1 MHFDDFKLLCPSSCV
16 SNWQCHQLAK
26 YYYVHLALAFVY
38 LFQNVHYERNMSD
51 ITGLELW
58 PFVNGDPINRQI
70 VDSFDCSL
78 YDEFRL
84 RKVHRFT

>member
-1 MHFDDFKLLCPSSCV
+1 MTSNCYVPPLV
-16 SNWQCHQLAK
+16 SLIGNATSLQSTITYVWLA
-26 YYYVHLALAFVY
+26 VVN

>member
-1 MHFDDFKLLCPSSCV
+1 MTSNCYVPPLV
-16 SNWQCHQLAK
+16 SLIGNATSLQSTITYVWLA
-26 YYYVHLALAFVY
+26 VVN

-84 RKVHRFT
+84 QKVHRFT